1 MKILFKTPYFETL
14 DDLLHETYK
23 HIMDNGSKVIGKR
36 GAILEVNNFVAT
48 LINSRAR
55 TSLSLDR
62 RLVRSKFAEFA
73 WYLSADSS
81 REFIIPY
88 ISAYNDEES
97 ENKKILGAYGPKI
110 FGERYNGNSQF
121 DRIYEQLKLRS
132 DTKQAYISIS
142 DISDYKVRDDVYSS
156 PPCTIGLHF
165 LYRDKALNLTVY
177 MRSNDAYFGLP
188 HDLFCF
194 SMLQEMVS
202 VKLGMRLGKYTHIC
216 TSLHIYDKHLE
227 RVDSYLQEGLF
238 EQLPMPAMSEFNDRI
253 LQYIVEAYQNK
264 DDTLELDTN
273 ELPPYWHD
281 FALFSD
287 KYFSKH
293 STNDWLSLFKTEE
306 LKKIAINSITT

>member
-1 MKILFKTPYFETL
+1 METLFKTPHFETL

-23 HIMDNGSKVIGKR
+23 HIIDNGSKVIGKR
-36 GAILEVNNFVAT
+36 GGILEVNNFVAT

-97 ENKKILGAYGPKI
+97 ENEKILGAYGPKI
-110 FGERYNGNSQF
+110 FGKRHKGKSQF
-121 DRIYEQLKLRS
+121 DRIFEQLKLRP

-142 DISDYKVRDDVYSS
+142 DITDYKVQGEVHSS

-165 LYRDKALNLTVY
+165 LYRDNALNLTVY
-177 MRSNDAYFGLP
+177 MRSNDAYLGLP

-216 TSLHIYDKHLE
+216 TSLHVYDKHLE
-227 RVDSYLQEGLF
+227 RVNRYLQEGLF
-238 EQLPMPAMSEFNDRI
+238 EQLPMPVMSEFDDRI

-264 DDTLELDTN
+264 DGIIELNTD
-273 ELPPYWHD
+273 EHPSYWHD
-281 FALFSD
+281 FALFSN
-287 KYFSKH
+287 KYFSKN
-293 STNDWLSLFKTEE
+293 SPEDWLSLFRTEE
-306 LKKIAINSITT
+306 LKKIAINSVTT